1 MYRHVMPISLPE
13 IVELVKKIGWK
24 HEVQADGNFVLLG
37 FSLKHHVD
45 LDGDKHVMIGI
56 ECHNDGVYVQVAA
69 QRVYNLA
76 NCKYKGATLAALA
89 ELAFRTR
96 SLQCEYD
103 PSDGEVRYSVDTW
116 VLDNTLTANQL
127 EMMVR
132 ILVDLLEEYEP
143 VIRTAMDTG
152 KVDFELANK
161 RTEPTDDSNAPAP
174 LPPEI
179 AELLARAG
187 GVEGLREA
195 LELAEQAKKKG

>member
-1 MYRHVMPISLPE
+1 MPISLPE
-13 IVELVKKIGWK
+13 IVELIKKIGWNAD
-24 HEVQADGNFVLLG
+24 VQAEQNAVIVAFGLD
-37 FSLKHHVD
+37 HHVD
-45 LDGDKHVMIGI
+45 LEGRKRVIIVI
-56 ECHNDGVYVQVAA
+56 ECHNDGAYVQVAA

-132 ILVDLLEEYEP
+132 ILIDLLEEFEP
-143 VIRTAMDTG
+143 VIRTAMETG

>member
-1 MYRHVMPISLPE
+1 MPISHPE

-24 HEVQADGNFVLLG
+24 HEVQADGKFVLLG
-37 FSLKHHVD
+37 FGLTHHVD

-56 ECHNDGVYVQVAA
+56 ECHNDGAYVQVAA

-103 PSDGEVRYSVDTW
+103 PTDGEVRYAVDTW